1 MAVSASLDHVTV
13 VTDDF
18 EASRKVY
25 DPVLSAIGL
34 FASVEY
40 QDPEVE
46 DGDPGTV
53 AAAGYGLPD
62 RPPVLWLVAGP
73 RPTTG
78 AHVALV
84 VAGRDGVLAAHA
96 AAAAAGVQVIQSPRD
111 WEQAQL
117 NYFGA
122 QFADRAGN
130 VIEVTCRPSG
140 ELSRDL

>member
-25 DPVLSAIGL
+25 DPVLSAVGL
-34 FASVEY
+34 LASVEY
-40 QDPEVE
+40 SDPELE

-62 RPPVLWLVAGP
+62 RPPLLWLVAGP

-78 AHVALV
+78 AHIALSVAD
-84 VAGRDGVLAAHA
+84 RDGVLTAHRVA
-96 AAAAAGVQVIQSPRD
+96 STAGVRVVQPPRD
-111 WEQAQL
+111 WEQSQL
-117 NYFGA
+117 NYFGV
-122 QFADRAGN
+122 QFADPAGN
-130 VIEVTCRPSG
+130 LVEVTCRPSG
-140 ELSRDL
+140 EVSRDR